1 MNGHGIP
8 IGWRR
13 GAACGVKS
21 GASGLRRFDR
31 QGAMEAT
38 RNGACRLLHLSTLA
52 RRASSVGGV
61 SLAETNQDPARWV
74 QLAVDPPVSDSK
86 SLTSAETREAVPR
99 HEG

>member
-8 IGWRR
+8 IGWGR

-38 RNGACRLLHLSTLA
+38 RNGACSLLHLSTLA
-52 RRASSVGGV
+52 RTLRIASYIWNSPIYV
-61 SLAETNQDPARWV
+61 SKIG
-74 QLAVDPPVSDSK
+74 PV
-86 SLTSAETREAVPR
+86 
-99 HEG
+99 